1 MKFIKL
7 FKEQTAFDKA
17 KSTLDRPNVSLVKE
31 NNNVYLLK
39 KKNANGYSYV
49 DLGLPSDTLWA
60 TMNVGATS
68 ESDYGNY
75 FQWGDTV
82 DKSNA
87 DCTWTTYKHC
97 NGSYDTLT
105 KYCTDSEYGTV
116 DNKTTLDPED
126 DAVRVHMGGDWRIP
140 TGAEFQELINNT
152 THEWTIINEVNGWK
166 FTSKTDT
173 SKYIFIPASG
183 FREGS
188 SFNGQGSN
196 SSVWGSSLSN
206 SGIES
211 ALRLFSNASII
222 GMDSIIRCIAQPVR
236 GVL

>member
-1 MKFIKL
+1 MN
-7 FKEQTAFDKA
+7 
-17 KSTLDRPNVSLVKE
+17 RPNVSLVKE

-49 DLGLPSDTLWA
+49 DLGLPSGTLWA

-97 NGSYDTLT
+97 NGSNKTLT
-105 KYCTDSEYGTV
+105 KYCTDSEHGTV

-126 DAVRVHMGGDWRIP
+126 DAVRVHMGGDWRMP
-140 TGAEFQELINNT
+140 KASDFQELINNT
-152 THEWTIINEVNGWK
+152 TKEWTQVNGVNGWK
-166 FTSKTDT
+166 FTSRVDEN
-173 SKYIFIPASG
+173 KYIFIPAAG

-196 SSVWGSSLSN
+196 SPVWGSSLST
-206 SGIES
+206 SGPES
-211 ALRLFSNASII
+211 ALRLSSNSSII
-222 GMDSIIRCIAQPVR
+222 GMDSIIRCIAQSVR
-236 GVL
+236 GVI